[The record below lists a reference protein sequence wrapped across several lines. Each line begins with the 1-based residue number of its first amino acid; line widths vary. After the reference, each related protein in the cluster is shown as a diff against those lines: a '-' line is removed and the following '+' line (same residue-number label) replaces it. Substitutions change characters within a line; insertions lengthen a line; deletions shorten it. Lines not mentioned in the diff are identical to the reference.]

1 MRKKEIDIINIQLFT
16 LFISLFSLVL
26 SILITYYQKLKLEN
40 KDSIDSNTLY
50 KITLFN
56 RILILIVSIVFL
68 YVNYV
73 FYVISKDE
81 GEDLKSYKLQIV
93 ASVLTVVASLIA
105 LYVVSLS
112 TKDTDVDIE
121 NPII

>member
-1 MRKKEIDIINIQLFT
+1 MRKKEIDTINIQLFT
-16 LFISLFSLVL
+16 LFISLFSLIL

-40 KDSIDSNTLY
+40 KDSIDPNTLF

-56 RILILIVSIVFL
+56 RILILIVSIIFL

-81 GEDLKSYKLQIV
+81 GEDLKSYKLQIA
-93 ASVLTVVASLIA
+93 ASILTVIASLIA

-112 TKDTDVDIE
+112 TKDNNVDIE

>member
-1 MRKKEIDIINIQLFT
+1 MKEKEINTINIQLFT
-16 LFISLFSLVL
+16 LFISLFSLIL
-26 SILITYYQKLKLEN
+26 SILITYYQKLKLED
-40 KDSIDSNTLY
+40 KDSIDSNVLY

-56 RILILIVSIVFL
+56 RILILIVSIIFL
-68 YVNYV
+68 YVNYT

-81 GEDLKSYKLQIV
+81 GEDLKSYKLQIA
-93 ASVLTVVASLIA
+93 ASILTVVASLIA

>member
-56 RILILIVSIVFL
+56 RILILIVSIIFL

-93 ASVLTVVASLIA
+93 ASILTVVASLIA

>member
-1 MRKKEIDIINIQLFT
+1 MRKKEIDTINIQLFT
-16 LFISLFSLVL
+16 LFISLFSLIL

-40 KDSIDSNTLY
+40 KDSIDPNTLF

-56 RILILIVSIVFL
+56 RILILIVSIIFL

-81 GEDLKSYKLQIV
+81 GEDLKSYKLQIT
-93 ASVLTVVASLIA
+93 ASILIVIAGLIA
-105 LYVVSLS
+105 LYIVSLS
-112 TKDTDVDIE
+112 STETLSDVE
-121 NPII
+121 NPNI

>member
-68 YVNYV
+68 YVNYT

>member
-1 MRKKEIDIINIQLFT
+1 MKEKEIDTINIQLFT

-40 KDSIDSNTLY
+40 KDSIDPNTLY

-56 RILILIVSIVFL
+56 RILILIVSIIFL

-81 GEDLKSYKLQIV
+81 GEDLKSYKLQII
-93 ASVLTVVASLIA
+93 ASILTVIASLIA

>member
-1 MRKKEIDIINIQLFT
+1 MKEKEINTINIQLFT
-16 LFISLFSLVL
+16 LFISLFSLIL
-26 SILITYYQKLKLEN
+26 SILITYYQKLKLED
-40 KDSIDSNTLY
+40 KDSIDPNTLY

-56 RILILIVSIVFL
+56 RILILIVSIIFL
-68 YVNYV
+68 YVNYT

-81 GEDLKSYKLQIV
+81 GEDLKSYKLQIA
-93 ASVLTVVASLIA
+93 ASILTVVASLIA